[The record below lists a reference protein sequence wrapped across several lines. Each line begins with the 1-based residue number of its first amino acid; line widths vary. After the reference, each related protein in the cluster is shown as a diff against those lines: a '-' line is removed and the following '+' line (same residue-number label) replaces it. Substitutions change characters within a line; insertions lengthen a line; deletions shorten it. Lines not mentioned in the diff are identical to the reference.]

1 VRLKRVRIFGFKTF
15 ADKTEFDLEGDLIA
29 LVGPNG
35 CGKSNI
41 VDAILWGLG
50 EPNARNLRAQTSQ
63 DVIFSG
69 SARRKPLGFAEVT
82 LLFDNEDGALGID
95 APEVTVTRR
104 LTRSGD
110 SEYQINR
117 KTCRL
122 RDIYELLA
130 DSGLGRAGYAIV
142 GQKDIDAALAAS
154 PEERRAWI
162 DEAAG
167 VQRYRA
173 RRVESLKRLDL
184 AQDHL
189 DRIDDILREIE
200 AQREPLRE
208 EAERA
213 RVYRDLQDQ
222 LRSLETGLLMIEI
235 ATAVA
240 DVADLEARAAR
251 SLENAKA
258 EQTNAE
264 RLEAEAKAVQGRLDT
279 LEAELEDLRQ
289 RRQEAYSAL
298 ERAQS
303 ALELAEH
310 KLAGLDEFEASL
322 NEEAGAA
329 EARLAEARADLDRC
343 RAEEAAEA
351 EALARLEAEVGGG
364 DQEAQALKSA
374 LDRIEAEL
382 AEAKRIEGLRLRSEA
397 EIAHAK
403 RRRGLARA
411 ELEGIERTMPDLEAA
426 IAESEEKVS
435 GLESKRRALDE
446 RLSALRDRLEGGE
459 ADAAAAH
466 RLREALSERAALD
479 GRRRGLEATI
489 ETHEGLSQ
497 GARAVVDLAAKGR
510 LKARYVP
517 VAEALGVEPELALA
531 IETALGASAHDLIVE
546 REEDAKRAIEL
557 LKAERLGRATFQP
570 IPLMRP
576 RPASPELKGLL
587 REKGVLGIAAD
598 LVECR
603 PEHRPV
609 VDSLLGRIVV
619 VEDLDLGLRLAKTS
633 GWSRLVTL
641 AGEVVHAAGAV
652 TGGASARQGVGLVQ
666 RQAELTRTLEDLA
679 RLDQEIERLKASVA
693 DAQSGA
699 EAFRREERSI
709 REELDDLRP
718 ELDEAKTWLGE
729 LRAEHRAALKSKEQ
743 LTNELA
749 TLEIQAPEALPNVD
763 VAEIETRRDEALKAL
778 AARLADAA
786 QGAERLQEAR
796 HRFHQAETRRIQ
808 AEKRLAN
815 LGEGGA
821 HRERRLATLDQDRAK
836 ARESITH
843 HRGLKDAA
851 EALGRDLDARLEQAA
866 GKKRD
871 LTERIVTL
879 REQAAE
885 AQRNAAGC
893 ADLAHQAELARAKAD
908 ARRSA
913 ALQRLLEEYGFTQ
926 EDALREA
933 PGLSIPDD
941 AAITVAR
948 LRREI
953 RGMGEVNLGAI
964 EAYERLTERYGDLFA
979 QREDVVE
986 GKAEVEAG
994 IRELDRATRDRFET
1008 TFEAVRVA
1016 FGETFTRLFGGG
1028 EGDLRLSHPDDLLAT
1043 GVEVDVTVP
1052 GKKRQRLEL
1061 LSGGERSMS
1070 AIAFLF
1076 ALLKVKPSPLVVLD
1090 EVDAPLD
1097 GRNVERFIEILRDF
1111 AGTSQF
1117 MLITHNPVT
1126 IENAEVWF
1134 GVTMQEPGVSTLVP
1148 CRVPEPKVVAEVVPS
1163 AFLKG

>member
-69 SARRKPLGFAEVT
+69 SGRRKPLGFAEVS

-95 APEVTVTRR
+95 SPEVSITRR

-117 KTCRL
+117 KSCRL
-122 RDIYELLA
+122 RDIFELLA

-173 RRVESLKRLDL
+173 RRIESLKRLDL

-200 AQREPLRE
+200 TQREPLRE

-222 LRSLETGLLMIEI
+222 LRSLETGLLMTEI
-235 ATAVA
+235 AAAVE
-240 DVADLEARAAR
+240 DVADLEARSAK

-258 EQTNAE
+258 EQATAE
-264 RLEAEAKAVQGRLDT
+264 RLDAESKAVQARLDA
-279 LEAELEDLRQ
+279 LETELEDLRRQ
-289 RRQEAYSAL
+289 RHEAYTAL

-303 ALELAEH
+303 ALDLAQH

-322 NEEAGAA
+322 TEEAGAA
-329 EARLAEARADLDRC
+329 ETRLAEARADLERC
-343 RAEEAAEA
+343 RVEEAAEA

-364 DQEAQALKSA
+364 DQEARSLKET
-374 LDRIEAEL
+374 LDRIETEL

-411 ELEGIERTMPDLEAA
+411 ELEGIERTMPDLDSA
-426 IAESEEKVS
+426 IAESEAKVAD
-435 GLESKRRALDE
+435 LEAKRREFDA
-446 RLSALRDRLEGGE
+446 RLSALHGRLGSQEVE
-459 ADAAAAH
+459 AAASH

-489 ETHEGLSQ
+489 ETHEGLAQ

-517 VAEALGVEPELALA
+517 VAEALSVEPELALA

-546 REEDAKRAIEL
+546 REEDAKRAIEV

-576 RPASPELKGLL
+576 RAASPEIKGLL
-587 REKGVLGIAAD
+587 RENGVLGIASE
-598 LVECR
+598 LVDCR
-603 PEHRPV
+603 LEHRPV
-609 VDSLLGRIVV
+609 VDSLLSRIVV
-619 VEDLDLGLRLAKTS
+619 VKDLDLGLRLAKTG

-641 AGEVVHAAGAV
+641 AGEIVHSAGAV

-666 RQAELTRTLEDLA
+666 RQAELTRTVEDLTK
-679 RLDQEIERLKASVA
+679 LDAEIERLQDSVA
-693 DAQSGA
+693 EAQASG
-699 EAFRREERSI
+699 ESVRSEERTV
-709 REELDDLRP
+709 RAELDEVRA
-718 ELDEAKTWLGE
+718 ELDEAKSWLGE
-729 LRAEHRAALKSKEQ
+729 LRSEQRAALKSKEQ
-743 LTNELA
+743 LAAELA
-749 TLEIQAPEALPNVD
+749 SLDIQAPGTLPKVD
-763 VAEIETRRDEALKAL
+763 VAEVEGRRDEALKAL
-778 AARLADAA
+778 AARLADSA
-786 QGAERLQEAR
+786 QGAERLQEAEQR
-796 HRFHQAETRRIQ
+796 LQQARTRRAQAERRL
-808 AEKRLAN
+808 ES
-815 LGEGGA
+815 LGEGGV
-821 HRERRLATLDQDRAK
+821 HRERRLATLDEDRTK
-836 ARESITH
+836 ARASITQH
-843 HRGLKDAA
+843 EGLKTAA
-851 EALGRDLDARLEQAA
+851 ESLGIDLDSKLEQASMR
-866 GKKRD
+866 KRD
-871 LTERIVTL
+871 LTERAVTL

-885 AQRNAAGC
+885 AQRNAAAC

-933 PGLSIPDD
+933 PNLTLPDD
-941 AAITVAR
+941 AVVTVSR

-964 EAYERLTERYGDLFA
+964 EAYERLTERYGDLFS

-994 IRELDRATRDRFET
+994 ISELDRLTRDRFES

-1016 FGETFTRLFGGG
+1016 FGETFARLFGGG
-1028 EGDLRLSHPDDLLAT
+1028 EGDLRLSHPDDLLVT

-1097 GRNVERFIEILRDF
+1097 GRNVERFIDILRDF
-1111 AGTSQF
+1111 TGTSQF

-1126 IENAEVWF
+1126 IENAEIWF

-1148 CRVPEPKVVAEVVPS
+1148 CRVPEPRVVSEVVPN

>member
-1 VRLKRVRIFGFKTF
+1 MRLKRVRIFGFKTF

-69 SARRKPLGFAEVT
+69 SSRRKPLGFAEVS

-95 APEVTVTRR
+95 APEVSITRR

-222 LRSLETGLLMIEI
+222 LRSLETGLLMTEI
-235 ATAVA
+235 AAAV
-240 DVADLEARAAR
+240 DEVADLETRATR
-251 SLENAKA
+251 SLQGAKA
-258 EQTNAE
+258 EQTSAE
-264 RLEAEAKAVQGRLDT
+264 RLEAEATAVQGRLEA
-279 LEAELEDLRQ
+279 LEAELDDLRRQ
-289 RRQEAYSAL
+289 RHEAFSAL
-298 ERAQS
+298 ERAHS

-322 NEEAGAA
+322 TEEAGAA
-329 EARLAEARADLDRC
+329 EERIAEARSDLERC
-343 RAEEAAEA
+343 RGEEAAEA
-351 EALARLEAEVGGG
+351 EFLALLEAEIGGG
-364 DQEAQALKSA
+364 DGEAQALKEVLGS
-374 LDRIEAEL
+374 IETEL
-382 AEAKRIEGLRLRSEA
+382 AEAKRIESLRLRSEA

-403 RRRGLARA
+403 RRRALARA

-426 IAESEEKVS
+426 IAEAEQKVA
-435 GLESKRRALDE
+435 GLEGQRRDLDNS
-446 RLSALRDRLEGGE
+446 LAVLLAGMDGG
-459 ADAAAAH
+459 DAETAAH

-489 ETHEGLSQ
+489 ETHEGLAQ

-510 LKARYVP
+510 LKAQYLP

-531 IETALGASAHDLIVE
+531 IEIALGASAHDLIVE

-576 RPASPELKGLL
+576 RSPAPELKRIL
-587 REKGVLGIAAD
+587 REQGVLGIASE
-598 LVECR
+598 LVDCR

-609 VDSLLGRIVV
+609 IDSLLGRIVIV
-619 VEDLDLGLRLAKTS
+619 QDLDLGLKLARTG

-641 AGEVVHAAGAV
+641 SGEVVHSGGAV

-666 RQAELTRTLEDLA
+666 RQAELTRTLEELA
-679 RLDQEIERLKASVA
+679 RLDKEIERLQAGVA
-693 DAQSGA
+693 TAQAVG
-699 EAFRREERSI
+699 EAHRQQEREI
-709 REELDDLRP
+709 RADLDEVRNELDQARS
-718 ELDEAKTWLGE
+718 WLGE
-729 LRAEHRAALKSKEQ
+729 LRSEHRAALKSKEQ
-743 LTNELA
+743 LSGELA
-749 TLEIQAPEALPNVD
+749 TLDIQAPETLPKVD
-763 VAEIETRRDEALKAL
+763 LADIETRRDEALKAL

-786 QGAERLQEAR
+786 QGAERLHEAR
-796 HRFHQAETRRIQ
+796 QRFHQTETRRAQ
-808 AEKRLAN
+808 AERRLAN

-836 ARESITH
+836 ARESIAH
-843 HRGLKDAA
+843 HEGLKVAA
-851 EALGRDLDARLEQAA
+851 EELGRNLDAKLEQAS
-866 GKKRD
+866 GRKRD
-871 LTERIVTL
+871 LTERAVTL
-879 REQAAE
+879 RAQAAE
-885 AQRNAAGC
+885 AQRNAAAC

-933 PGLSIPDD
+933 PNLSIPDD
-941 AAITVAR
+941 AAVTVAR

-953 RGMGEVNLGAI
+953 RGMGDVNLGAI
-964 EAYERLTERYGDLFA
+964 EAFERLTERYGDLFA

-994 IRELDRATRDRFET
+994 IRELDRLTRDRFES
-1008 TFEAVRVA
+1008 TFEAVRIA
-1016 FGETFTRLFGGG
+1016 FGETFGRLFGGG
-1028 EGDLRLSHPDDLLAT
+1028 EGDLRLSHPEDLLVT
-1043 GVEVDVTVP
+1043 GVEVDVTIP

-1111 AGTSQF
+1111 TGTSQF

-1126 IENAEVWF
+1126 IENAEIWF

-1148 CRVPEPKVVAEVVPS
+1148 CRVPEPRVVAEVVAG

>member
-1 VRLKRVRIFGFKTF
+1 MKLKRVRIFGFKTF

-69 SARRKPLGFAEVT
+69 SSRRKPLGFAEVT

-95 APEVTVTRR
+95 APEVSISRR

-154 PEERRAWI
+154 PEERRAWV

-173 RRVESLKRLDL
+173 RRIESLKRLDL

-200 AQREPLRE
+200 SQREPLRE

-213 RVYRDLQDQ
+213 RVYREVHEQ
-222 LRSLETGLLMIEI
+222 LRSLETDLLMTEV
-235 ATAVA
+235 AVA
-240 DVADLEARAAR
+240 VDEVADLEARSAKA
-251 SLENAKA
+251 LENAKA
-258 EQTNAE
+258 EQVSAE
-264 RLEAEAKAVQGRLDT
+264 RLEAEAKAVQGRLEA
-279 LEAELEDLRQ
+279 LEAELEDLRHQ
-289 RRQEAYSAL
+289 RQEAYSAL

-303 ALELAEH
+303 ALDLAEH

-322 NEEAGAA
+322 SEDAAAA
-329 EARLAEARADLDRC
+329 EDRLADARADLERC
-343 RAEEAAEA
+343 RTEETSEA
-351 EALARLEAEVGGG
+351 QALERLEAEVGIG
-364 DQEAQALKSA
+364 DRDSQALKA
-374 LDRIEAEL
+374 TLGRIEAEL
-382 AEAKRIEGLRLRSEA
+382 AEARRIEGLRLRSEA

-403 RRRGLARA
+403 RRRGLAKA
-411 ELEGIERTMPDLEAA
+411 ELEGIERTMPDLETA
-426 IAESEEKVS
+426 IAEAEAKVEGLDTERRDIEARLEALHAGIESEES
-435 GLESKRRALDE
+435 G
-446 RLSALRDRLEGGE
+446 
-459 ADAAAAH
+459 AAVAH

-489 ETHEGLSQ
+489 ETHEGLAQ
-497 GARAVVDLAAKGR
+497 GARAVVDLAEKGH

-517 VAEALGVEPELALA
+517 VAEALSVEPELALA

-546 REEDAKRAIEL
+546 REEDAKQAIEF
-557 LKAERLGRATFQP
+557 LKRERLGRATFQP

-576 RPASPELKGLL
+576 RPATPELRSLL
-587 REKGVLGIAAD
+587 DRKGVLGLASE

-603 PEHRPV
+603 PDHRPV
-609 VDSLLGRIVV
+609 IDSLLGRILVV
-619 VEDLDLGLRLAKTS
+619 HDLELGLKLAKTG

-641 AGEVVHAAGAV
+641 TGEIVHAAGAV
-652 TGGASARQGVGLVQ
+652 TGGATARQGVGLVQ

-679 RLDQEIERLKASVA
+679 RLDTEIEVLRASVEA
-693 DAQSGA
+693 AQAGTESL
-699 EAFRREERSI
+699 RQEERALRAESE
-709 REELDDLRP
+709 RLRP
-718 ELDEAKTWLGE
+718 DLDEARNWLAE
-729 LRAEHRAALKSKEQ
+729 LRQEHRAALRSREQ
-743 LTNELA
+743 LISELA
-749 TLEIQAPEALPNVD
+749 TLEIQAPEALPKVD
-763 VAEIETRRDEALKAL
+763 LGEIEGRRDEALKAL

-786 QGAERLQEAR
+786 QGAERVQEAR
-796 HRFHQAETRRIQ
+796 QRLHQAESRRVQ
-808 AEKRLAN
+808 AERRLHN

-821 HRERRLATLDQDRAK
+821 QREKRLANLDQDRAK
-836 ARESITH
+836 ARESIAH
-843 HRGLKDAA
+843 HAGLKTAA
-851 EALGRDLDARLEQAA
+851 ESLGIDLDARLAEAS
-866 GKKRD
+866 GRKRE
-871 LTERIVTL
+871 LTERLVTL

-885 AQRNAAGC
+885 AQRNAAAC
-893 ADLAHQAELARAKAD
+893 ADLAHQAELARARAD

-913 ALQRLLEEYGFTQ
+913 ALQRLLEEYGYTQ
-926 EDALREA
+926 DDALREA
-933 PGLSIPDD
+933 PNLVVPED
-941 AAITVAR
+941 AAVTVAR
-948 LRREI
+948 LRREL
-953 RGMGEVNLGAI
+953 RAMGEVNLGAI
-964 EAYERLTERYGDLFA
+964 EAFERLTERYEDLFR

-994 IRELDRATRDRFET
+994 IRELDRLTRDRFET
-1008 TFEAVRVA
+1008 TFEAVRLA
-1016 FGETFTRLFGGG
+1016 FAETFARLFGGG
-1028 EGDLRLSHPDDLLAT
+1028 EGDLRLSHPEDMLAT

-1097 GRNVERFIEILRDF
+1097 GRNVERFIELLRDF
-1111 AGTSQF
+1111 TANCQF

-1148 CRVPEPKVVAEVVPS
+1148 CRVPEPRLVTEVVPE
-1163 AFLKG
+1163 AYLKG